1 MNIELTE
8 GAHVQILIAPST
20 PASMLLEHQPTASA
34 PPAPPR
40 ARHRILKGVAVL
52 ALLGLAFLAGERINF
67 QSRAVPA
74 AQAQTYPASP
84 PPNGIPPAFR
94 RQLQTTPRVTPPPGT
109 AAPAAKAG
117 EDGFGLEN

>member
-1 MNIELTE
+1 MNVELPE
-8 GAHVQILIAPST
+8 GAHVQILITPSAPAPLLLERPST
-20 PASMLLEHQPTASA
+20 ADALSV
-34 PPAPPR
+34 PR
-40 ARHRILKGVAVL
+40 HSRHRILKGVAVL